1 MNGKRLAR
9 QISSPVMTENPE
21 FVPTSA
27 MVLAAGLGKRMRP
40 VTATLPKP
48 LVRIAGRSL
57 IDRALD
63 RLATA
68 GVQRAV
74 VNVHY
79 LPDLVEQHLK
89 HFTGL
94 DIVISDER
102 TKLLETGGGTKK
114 ALDLL
119 GSNPF
124 FVVNTDAMWLEGPTS
139 NIRRLTSRWN
149 PAEMDVLLLLASA
162 TSSIGHD
169 GDGDFNMAPDGRL
182 SRRPEREIAPFIYA
196 GVGLFKPELFHD
208 TPDGP
213 FSLNLLF
220 DRAIDAGRLY
230 GLRLDGEWLHVG
242 TPSAILEAEEHVAAS
257 AR

>member
-1 MNGKRLAR
+1 M
-9 QISSPVMTENPE
+9 PENHA
-21 FVPTSA
+21 FVPASA

-63 RLATA
+63 RLAKA
-68 GVQRAV
+68 GVRRAV

-102 TKLLETGGGTKK
+102 RQLLETGGGTKK

-119 GSNPF
+119 GNDPF
-124 FVVNTDAMWLEGPTS
+124 FVVNTDAMWLEGPAS
-139 NIRRLTSRWN
+139 NVQRLANRWN
-149 PAEMDVLLLLASA
+149 PDEMDVLLLLASA
-162 TSSIGHD
+162 AGSIGHE
-169 GDGDFNMAPDGRL
+169 GEGDFNMTPDGQL
-182 SRRPEREIAPFIYA
+182 SRRPEREIAP
-196 GVGLFKPELFHD
+196 LFM
-208 TPDGP
+208 
-213 FSLNLLF
+213 
-220 DRAIDAGRLY
+220 RAWG
-230 GLRLDGEWLHVG
+230 
-242 TPSAILEAEEHVAAS
+242 
-257 AR
+257 

>member
-1 MNGKRLAR
+1 MELAT
-9 QISSPVMTENPE
+9 PVMIERPE
-21 FVPTSA
+21 FTPTSA

-57 IDRALD
+57 LDRALD

-102 TKLLETGGGTKK
+102 KQLLETGGGTKK
-114 ALDLL
+114 ALELL
-119 GSNPF
+119 GPDPF
-124 FVVNTDAMWLEGPTS
+124 FVVNTDAMWLEGPAS
-139 NIRRLTSRWN
+139 NMRRLARRWN
-149 PAEMDVLLLLASA
+149 SDQMDVLLLLASA
-162 TSSIGHD
+162 ASSIGHD
-169 GDGDFNMAPDGRL
+169 GDGDFNMTPDGRL

-196 GVGLFKPELFHD
+196 GVGLVKPELFAD

-220 DRAIDAGRLY
+220 DRAIEAGRLY

-242 TPSAILEAEEHVAAS
+242 TPTAILEAEEHVAAS

>member
-1 MNGKRLAR
+1 
-9 QISSPVMTENPE
+9 MTERPQFIPN
-21 FVPTSA
+21 SA

-57 IDRALD
+57 LDRSLD

-68 GVQRAV
+68 GVKRAV

-89 HFTGL
+89 HVSGL

-102 TKLLETGGGTKK
+102 EKLLETGGGTKK

-119 GSNPF
+119 GPDPF
-124 FVVNTDAMWLEGPTS
+124 FVVNTDAMWLEGPAS
-139 NIRRLTSRWN
+139 NVRRLARRWN
-149 PAEMDVLLLLASA
+149 PDEMDILLLLASA
-162 TSSIGHD
+162 TSSIGHE
-169 GDGDFNMAPDGRL
+169 GDGDFNMTPDGRL

-196 GVGLFKPELFHD
+196 GVGLFKPELFAD

-242 TPSAILEAEEHVAAS
+242 TPAAILAAEEYVATS

>member
-1 MNGKRLAR
+1 
-9 QISSPVMTENPE
+9 MTERPE
-21 FVPTSA
+21 FIPSSA

-57 IDRALD
+57 LDRALD

-68 GVQRAV
+68 GVRRAV

-79 LPDLVEQHLK
+79 LPDLVEQHLR

-94 DIVISDER
+94 DIIISDER
-102 TKLLETGGGTKK
+102 KQLLETGGGTKK
-114 ALDLL
+114 ALELL
-119 GSNPF
+119 GPDPF
-124 FVVNTDAMWLEGPTS
+124 FIVNTDAMWLEGPAS
-139 NIRRLTSRWN
+139 NVERLARRWN
-149 PAEMDVLLLLASA
+149 PDEMDILLLLASA

-169 GDGDFNMAPDGRL
+169 GDGDFNMTPDGRL

-196 GVGLFKPELFHD
+196 GVGLFKPALFED

-220 DRAIDAGRLY
+220 DRAIAADRLY

-242 TPSAILEAEEHVAAS
+242 TPAAIVQAEEYVAAS

>member
-1 MNGKRLAR
+1 MELAT
-9 QISSPVMTENPE
+9 PVMIERPE
-21 FVPTSA
+21 FTPNSA

-57 IDRALD
+57 LDRALD

-102 TKLLETGGGTKK
+102 KQLLETGGGTKK
-114 ALDLL
+114 ALELL
-119 GSNPF
+119 GPDPF
-124 FVVNTDAMWLEGPTS
+124 FVVNTDAMWLEGPAS
-139 NIRRLTSRWN
+139 NMRRLARRWN
-149 PAEMDVLLLLASA
+149 PDQMDVLLLLASA
-162 TSSIGHD
+162 ASSIGHD
-169 GDGDFNMAPDGRL
+169 GDGDFNMTPDGHL

-196 GVGLFKPELFHD
+196 GVGLVKPELFAD

-220 DRAIDAGRLY
+220 DRAIEAGRLY

-242 TPSAILEAEEHVAAS
+242 TPTAILEAEEHVAAS